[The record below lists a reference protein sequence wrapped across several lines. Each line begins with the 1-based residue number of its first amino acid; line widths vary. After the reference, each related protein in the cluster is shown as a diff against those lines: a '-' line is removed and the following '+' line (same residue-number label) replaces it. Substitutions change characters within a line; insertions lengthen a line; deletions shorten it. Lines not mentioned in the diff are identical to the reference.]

1 MQSSNNQPICFS
13 DYFKID
19 KVKLKKLGTFDPIL
33 NYDTSLFVEPLLL
46 VKSSSDIIA
55 NSKKTY
61 DKFFLIIL
69 KLLRNSKQENDK
81 AWQGAKR
88 LVNFPEYKYT
98 CIGYAGT
105 SSFGSGSGAELNDK
119 ILKGAKEMIEIS
131 RDEPEILPF
140 LSLLE
145 EGIGGDRISDMT
157 QKIIDKEICEY
168 TIDTM
173 KQIDF
178 KGKTI
183 KHQRENGEI
192 YHLPYN
198 PYSKC
203 SLKLLPEDIL
213 MSLPVANNV
222 ANWTLHAIDEN
233 IILRNRVNTDL
244 GNNWEKETKKY
255 KKEKIIDKIKT
266 DKEFFLEIIRALRD
280 SNIEHYDL
288 EKDSEGLWKWLLD
301 SEKFIKLQSLEKTEK
316 CEDNLEAIAFEI
328 QVIINHFQDLI
339 ENKEL
344 YKMFWSQIGSRF
356 VYVKEHYSKMLFYVI
371 CDSWLKSKDSNI
383 KVYQDNSRD
392 LKFTISNKFNVFLNI
407 KHASNHHLETAYK
420 DQLEF
425 YQENQNSKGFFMVL
439 NFKEE
444 EKNKQLQFKNVKL
457 IQKAVCKVIEID
469 CQRQE
474 LIQKQEV
481 KERVNQDFIN
491 YNRELIKL
499 DFEDVKIDPFEE
511 IKLDVI
517 DFDLKFQALDL
528 DFKYIEFEEMPKII
542 DNSRYIAGA
551 KEKNKDTDLIKINII
566 KPMFLFIQKE
576 GIVKGRKYNVSK
588 IANKIITQ
596 LNEYNED
603 KLIQMYQFKDK
614 ATLDKAIKYCKD
626 KAGGEIDNWCYKI
639 NKKEL

>member
-1 MQSSNNQPICFS
+1 MQSSNNQPIYFS

-19 KVKLKKLGTFDPIL
+19 KAKLKKLCTFDPIL
-33 NYDTSLFVEPLLL
+33 NYDTALFVEPLLL

-55 NSKKTY
+55 TAKKTY
-61 DKFFLIIL
+61 DEFFLIIL

-81 AWQGAKR
+81 AWKGAKG
-88 LVNFPEYKYT
+88 LINFPEYKYT
-98 CIGYAGT
+98 CIGYAGD
-105 SSFGSGSGAELNDK
+105 SIVGSGSGREFNDK

-168 TIDTM
+168 TIDIM
-173 KQIDF
+173 KKIDF
-178 KGKTI
+178 TGKTI

-233 IILRNRVNTDL
+233 SRLRDRINKDL
-244 GNNWEKETKKY
+244 GSNWEKETKKY
-255 KKEKIIDKIKT
+255 KREKIIDKIKT

-288 EKDSEGLWKWLLD
+288 EKDSEGLYRWLLD
-301 SEKFIKLQSLEKTEK
+301 SEKFIKLQSFEKTAK
-316 CEDNLEAIAFEI
+316 CEDSLEAIAFEI

-356 VYVKEHYSKMLFYVI
+356 INVREHYSKMLFYVI
-371 CDSWLKSKDSNI
+371 CDSWLKPKDSNI
-383 KVYQDNSRD
+383 KVYQDSSRD

-407 KHASNHHLETAYK
+407 KHASNNHLETAYK

-425 YQENQNSKGFFMVL
+425 YQDNQNSKGFFMVL

-444 EKNKQLQFKNVKL
+444 KNKQFKNVKL

-469 CQRQE
+469 TQRQE
-474 LIQKQEV
+474 LIEKQTI
-481 KERVNQDFIN
+481 KERVGQDFIN
-491 YNRELIKL
+491 YDNELIKL
-499 DFEDVKIDPFEE
+499 DFEDVKIEPFEE
-511 IKLDVI
+511 IKLDAI
-517 DFDLKFQALDL
+517 DFDVKFQDLDL

-542 DNSRYIAGA
+542 DNSKYIAGA
-551 KEKNKDTDLIKINII
+551 KKKNKDTDLIKIDII
-566 KPMFLFIQKE
+566 KTMFLFIQE
-576 GIVKGRKYNVSK
+576 DGIKKGKKFNISEISK
-588 IANKIITQ
+588 KIRTQ
-596 LNEYNED
+596 LSDWSKD
-603 KLIQMYQFKDK
+603 KLMQIYQFQDK
-614 ATLDKAIKYCKD
+614 TILDKAIKYCKE

-639 NKKEL
+639 NRKEL